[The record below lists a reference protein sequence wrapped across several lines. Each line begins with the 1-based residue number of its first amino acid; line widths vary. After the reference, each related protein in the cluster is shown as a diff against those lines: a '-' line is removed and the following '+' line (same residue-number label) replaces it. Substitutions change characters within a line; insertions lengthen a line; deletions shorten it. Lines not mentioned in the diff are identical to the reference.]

1 MEPVEKMIVEL
12 SALHEKVVATGQEIG
27 SQTIEVDQQ
36 IDLYYEELH
45 KQLQQQ
51 REELKR
57 KLQEMSTQKKKAILQ
72 QMEQIEHARA
82 QLESVKELNDAMQMN
97 QETSFVQKQVSGDVK
112 RITECYK
119 KLYTNPV
126 ELATMKFVPVKQYG
140 ESIPLLYDNCIV
152 PANCEVIGI
161 PLQPLVRNTIG
172 FKIITKDHNNA
183 HCSKEGNHIIA
194 QVQPSRGDV
203 VPVEVKDSKD
213 GSYSASFVTKQV
225 GEAKLSVIIEGEHI
239 RGSPYSVMIYQDYK
253 SIDKPMKIINDDG
266 KLKMSGP
273 WGVAFGKDGVWAVA
287 DCYEDCVYI
296 SDGEDQLVK
305 KFGCNGRASGKF
317 AYVHGLAFDAN
328 NHLYVSEF
336 SNHRIIQKV
345 NISGE
350 FLLQFSHE
358 GTGDGRLL
366 CPCGITIHNERL
378 YVADNQRILVFQL
391 NGQFYCIIGSGL
403 LTHAWDVTV
412 SSNGHLLVTDGR
424 RNYIFSFTLD
434 GNYVGRFNKCQL
446 SSPVGLTTDMYGFV
460 LVADDGNHRVT
471 VFDQD
476 GVCVCHFGYNSEDD
490 CFYGITVS
498 PNGDIYITDC
508 ENRKIRIF

>member
-1 MEPVEKMIVEL
+1 MMEPVAKMVVEL

-51 REELKR
+51 RGELKR
-57 KLQEMSTQKKKAILQ
+57 KLQEMSTQKKKAISQ
-72 QMEQIEHARA
+72 QVEQIEHAQA
-82 QLESVKELNDAMQMN
+82 QLESVKQLNDAMRMN
-97 QETSFVQKQVSGDVK
+97 QETSLVKKQVNGDVK
-112 RITECYK
+112 RITECYE

-126 ELATMKFVPVKQYG
+126 ELATIKFVPVKQYG

-161 PLQPLVRNTIG
+161 PLQPLVRNKIG
-172 FKIITKDHNNA
+172 FKIIAKDHNNA

-194 QVQPSRGDV
+194 QVQPRRGDV
-203 VPVEVKDSKD
+203 VPVEVKDNKD

-225 GEAKLSVIIEGEHI
+225 GEAKLSVTIEGEHI
-239 RGSPYSVMIYQDYK
+239 KGSPYSVMVYQDYK

-273 WGVAFGKDGVWAVA
+273 WGVAFGKDGAWAVA
-287 DCYEDCVYI
+287 DCNEDCVYI
-296 SDGEDQLVK
+296 FDGKDQLVR
-305 KFGCNGRASGKF
+305 KFGSNGRGSGKF
-317 AYVHGLAFDAN
+317 GYPHGLAFDAN

-336 SNHRIIQKV
+336 RIQKV

-350 FLLQFSHE
+350 FLLQFGHE
-358 GTGDGRLL
+358 GTGDGQLL

-378 YVADNQRILVFQL
+378 YVADNQRISVFQL

-403 LTHAWDVTV
+403 LTHGCYRDVTV
-412 SSNGHLLVTDGR
+412 SSNGHLLVTGS
-424 RNYIFSFTLD
+424 YCIFSFTLD
-434 GNYVGRFNKCQL
+434 GNYVGRFDKGQL
-446 SSPVGLTTDMYGFV
+446 SVPIGLTIDMHGFV
-460 LVADDGNHRVT
+460 LVADNGNNRVT

-476 GVCVCHFGYNSEDD
+476 GVCVAMSFW
-490 CFYGITVS
+490 I
-498 PNGDIYITDC
+498 
-508 ENRKIRIF
+508 